1 MLDDGRLT
9 SSQTAELL
17 DLSVYDVRQ
26 KAQERVLELGAIAK
40 QYRQVFE
47 TACQLRRQRQT
58 SARPWL
64 HNPKIGH
71 HREGSAVSSTTEP
84 LDISTLL
91 ARIKSRLQAAYGA
104 RLRGVVLY
112 GSEARGEATPDSD
125 VDILVLLTGP
135 IALGRD
141 LRTII
146 EALYPLQLEINRILE
161 AFPVDEADYLRG
173 EYAWYHSAQKDG
185 LRV

>member
-1 MLDDGRLT
+1 
-9 SSQTAELL
+9 LL

-26 KAQERVLELGAIAK
+26 KAQERGIELGAIAK
-40 QYRQVFE
+40 KYRQVFE
-47 TACQLRRQRQT
+47 TARQLRRQRKT
-58 SARPWL
+58 AAKPWL
-64 HNPKIGH
+64 HERRIGH
-71 HREGSAVSSTTEP
+71 RREGSAVSSTTKP
-84 LDISTLL
+84 LDTSTLL
-91 ARIKSRLQAAYGA
+91 ARIKSRLHAAYGD

-146 EALYPLQLEINRILE
+146 GALYPLQLEINRILE

-173 EYAWYHSAQKDG
+173 EYAWYRSAQRDG